1 MAKFNLSAPNTS
13 DPRRISAFLCTLC
26 EEYLPHVL
34 SNIDEDNLSEEI
46 VQMINNLDE
55 RLQRIER
62 LLEGKT
68 GQE

>member
-46 VQMINNLDE
+46 VTTLNELKEKVDS
-55 RLQRIER
+55 IEAM
-62 LLEGKT
+62 LKNIT